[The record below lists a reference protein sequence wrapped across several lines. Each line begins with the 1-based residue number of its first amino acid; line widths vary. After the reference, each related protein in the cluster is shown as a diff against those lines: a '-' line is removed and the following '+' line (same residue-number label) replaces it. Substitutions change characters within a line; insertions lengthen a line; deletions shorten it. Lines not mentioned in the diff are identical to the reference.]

1 MRAKNLLPVLLFPLL
16 IGFTS
21 DENLPL
27 PDDTPVALVKK
38 IVKDVTYK
46 KTGQSDWEVAKTGSP
61 LNDGEQV
68 KTGSKSLALV
78 LFTDGS
84 GLLRVRENAIL
95 NIYGKRNNKQ
105 IDKNTYIDKGLIG
118 FEVNKQEN
126 AEFKF
131 TTPTAVASIRGTL
144 GFIEVGMDSS
154 TTISLE
160 KGSVEFQSLRGNRG
174 NGTVTGGNT
183 ARIDPLGNVNL
194 NPASEGDKN
203 KNSTTRQ
210 LTTKK
215 VKIKSPLGNV
225 EIEYYSSGNR

>member
-1 MRAKNLLPVLLFPLL
+1 MPWF

-21 DENLPL
+21 DENLP
-27 PDDTPVALVKK
+27 PTGDTPVALVKK
-38 IVKDVTYK
+38 IVKNVTYK
-46 KTGQSDWEVAKTGSP
+46 KAGQSDWELAKTGDP
-61 LNDGEQV
+61 LFDQGQV

-84 GLLRVRENAIL
+84 GLLRVRENAVL
-95 NIYGKRNNKQ
+95 NIYGKRNDKQ
-105 IDKNTYIDKGLIG
+105 LDKNTYIDKGLIG

-144 GFIEVGMDSS
+144 GFIEVGSDSS

-160 KGSVEFQSLRGNRG
+160 KGSVEFQSTRGNKG
-174 NGTVTGGNT
+174 SGTVTGGNT
-183 ARIDPLGNVNL
+183 AKIDLLGNVNL
-194 NPASEGDKN
+194 NSATEEDKN
-203 KNSTTRQ
+203 KNSTTKQ

-215 VKIKSPLGNV
+215 VKIKTPQGDI

>member
-1 MRAKNLLPVLLFPLL
+1 MKAKKFLIVFIIPWL

-21 DENLPL
+21 DQNLLL
-27 PDDTPVALVKK
+27 PGDTPVALVKK
-38 IVKDVTYK
+38 IVKDVSYK
-46 KTGQSDWEVAKTGSP
+46 KAGQSDWDLAKTGDA
-61 LNDGEQV
+61 LFDGGQV

-84 GLLRVRENAIL
+84 GLLKVRENAVL
-95 NIYGKRNNKQ
+95 NIYGQRNNKQ

-118 FEVNKQEN
+118 FEVNKQED

-144 GFIEVGMDSS
+144 GFIEVGSDSS

-160 KGSVEFQSLRGNRG
+160 NGSVEIQALRGNRG
-174 NGTVTGGNT
+174 SGRVTGGNT

-194 NPASEGDKN
+194 NAASDEDRK
-203 KNSTTRQ
+203 KNSATRQ

-215 VKIKSPLGNV
+215 VKIKTPQGDL
-225 EIEYYSSGNR
+225 EIEYYSTGNN